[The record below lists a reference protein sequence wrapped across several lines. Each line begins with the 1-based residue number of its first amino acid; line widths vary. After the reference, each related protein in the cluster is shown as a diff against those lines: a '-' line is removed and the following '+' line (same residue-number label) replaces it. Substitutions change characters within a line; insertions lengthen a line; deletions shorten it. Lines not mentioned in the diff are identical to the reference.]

1 LTILLR
7 KFYTAMNHIFVKTI
21 LPFAILLGLI
31 TLFISKDA
39 TVAATKPENKP
50 ETAIHWLSLEE
61 ASLLAEKEKK
71 PIFIN
76 VYAEWSSGCKK
87 MEAETF
93 SKPSIIEYINTHY
106 YAVRLNAES
115 NMKVQFDESEIG
127 SQQLAQ
133 HIFKVNSYPSMVY
146 INTDRVMT
154 TVPGYQNS
162 QDFEMYLR
170 YFGK

>member
-1 LTILLR
+1 
-7 KFYTAMNHIFVKTI
+7 MNHIFVKTL
-21 LPFAILLGLI
+21 LPFAILLGLVA
-31 TLFISKDA
+31 LFISKNA
-39 TVAATKPENKP
+39 ESTPVVKTEN
-50 ETAIHWLSLEE
+50 AIRWLSFEE
-61 ASLLAEKEKK
+61 ATRLAEKEKK
-71 PIFIN
+71 PILIN
-76 VYAEWSSGCKK
+76 VYAEWSGGCKK

-93 SKPSIIEYINTHY
+93 SKPAIIAYINTHY

-115 NMKVQFDESEIG
+115 NRKIQFDESEIG

-146 INTDRVMT
+146 INRDRVMT

>member
-1 LTILLR
+1 
-7 KFYTAMNHIFVKTI
+7 MNHIFVKTI

-31 TLFISKDA
+31 ALFVSKNA
-39 TVAATKPENKP
+39 TSVAATKPEN
-50 ETAIHWLSLEE
+50 TIHWLSLEE
-61 ASLLAEKEKK
+61 ATLLAEKEKK
-71 PIFIN
+71 PILIN
-76 VYAEWSSGCKK
+76 VYAEWSGGCKK

-93 SKPSIIEYINTHY
+93 SKPAIIEYINTHY